1 MKKVIGLLFTI
12 VSLNA
17 SGQALLDAFEKRGMY
32 MNTITAKELKEH
44 LFILA
49 ADEFEGRET
58 SKPGQKKAAAYIEN
72 YYESLGLTKGSRT
85 GVQQQSFPLRKRKL
99 TSTILTVNGKNYE
112 SSKDIFSLD
121 AEGLEGT
128 KTFTKIVFAGF
139 GISEGRYND
148 YEGLDVKDALVVVK
162 IGRAHV

>member
-1 MKKVIGLLFTI
+1 MKKLIGLLFI
-12 VSLNA
+12 VISLNA
-17 SGQALLDAFEKRGMY
+17 LGQASLDAFDKRDTY
-32 MNTITAKELKEH
+32 MNTITVKELKEQ

-72 YYESLGLTKGSRT
+72 YYESLGLEKGSMT
-85 GVQQQSFPLRKRKL
+85 GVQQQTFPLRKRKL

-128 KTFTKIVFAGF
+128 KTFTRIVFAGY
-139 GISEGRYND
+139 GITEGRYND
-148 YEGLDVKDALVVVK
+148 Y
-162 IGRAHV
+162 

>member
-1 MKKVIGLLFTI
+1 MKRLIGLLLAI

-17 SGQALLDAFEKRGMY
+17 LGQGVKDEYDKRDTY
-32 MNTITAKELKEH
+32 MNTITVKELKEQ

-49 ADEFEGRET
+49 ADDFEGRET
-58 SKPGQKKAAAYIEN
+58 SKPGQKKAATYLEN
-72 YYESLGLTKGSRT
+72 YYESLGLEKGSMT

-128 KTFTKIVFAGF
+128 KTFTRSVFAG
-139 GISEGRYND
+139 
-148 YEGLDVKDALVVVK
+148 
-162 IGRAHV
+162 